1 MAIII
6 RLLRVRLSAPPQQ
19 LAAYIHSCGVCLN
32 EPKQMI
38 AQPLIEDYNDR
49 RNYYGPFSMQKTGIC
64 YIEILIL
71 RKKGPGTRR
80 A

>member
-38 AQPLIEDYNDR
+38 AQPLIIMSESHIKAVSNFCAKNR
-49 RNYYGPFSMQKTGIC
+49 GML
-64 YIEILIL
+64 YIYTL
-71 RKKGPGTRR
+71 
-80 A
+80 

>member
-1 MAIII
+1 
-6 RLLRVRLSAPPQQ
+6 
-19 LAAYIHSCGVCLN
+19 
-32 EPKQMI
+32 MI